1 MTQATWL
8 PMRRMRS
15 KGNFLKIH
23 GKQARFSSNAQ
34 YFFLGPKKTMFLLLC
49 VRRASLLFRKNS

>member
-34 YFFLGPKKTMFLLLC
+34 YFFLGPKKLC
-49 VRRASLLFRKNS
+49 FCFFAYGGPVFCFAKTR